1 MSPAKS
7 TYLQTRSKSLKA
19 SRLNLSIRCALLGMA
34 LTTGIAISS
43 NSFAE
48 TASLNTTEIKTYHI
62 PAGPLGRSL
71 SSFAVSAGIPLSF
84 DSALTDGLTSPSI
97 SGEYSQQQVLDMLLA
112 GSGLTI
118 SQKVDGSF
126 TIYKTPLVETN
137 NQIALPAVIV
147 SGEKLNRRL
156 QDTLSSVA
164 VFGQEDIQQ
173 HADQDLQNIMA
184 RTPGLYTQSGNEN
197 WGIRGVPVSGFDSQ
211 GAGTM
216 NGAVTVFVD
225 GAAQTHRLVTMNSLR
240 LWDVEQVEVYR
251 GAQSTTQG
259 RNSLAGA
266 VVLKTNDPTFQPEF
280 AAQTNF
286 GSYGEQGVSFVANDS
301 IVDNL
306 LAGRLAVDYQTMDG
320 YIDNLTLD
328 RDGDAQRAVN
338 IRGKL
343 LFQPTEKMDLLLTL
357 DRTEQKRGANTV
369 SVENG
374 KPRYYDHFLNTA
386 ERDALDQ
393 NTASAKLDYYLSD
406 NWTFSS
412 LSSGTWSNYDSLL
425 DYDQNVTDQIEV
437 SRKHK
442 QDLLSQEFRFTYES
456 DRLMGFLGLY
466 YAKHSNDIDDRINQN
481 RVGIEDPALVSRG
494 DVVIRNQAIFG
505 EVNWEFIEN
514 WTWITGLRW
523 DHEKNNTKFNYVDPF
538 RFAAVTSANNNTSF
552 NELLPKLGLSHQF
565 TPNHLVG
572 LTWQKGYRG
581 GGVDLSTNTA
591 HRPYD
596 PEYTSTYELA
606 WRGSWFANRLNTNL
620 NIYHTDWKDQ
630 QVEIADELGIGTVA
644 NAAKA
649 RMRGLEFSA
658 DYLVNSAFTL
668 FAGASYNHSEYLE
681 FDREGQDLSGQQFPF
696 APEYKV
702 SLGGSYRFINGLRIS
717 SDVVYQSDTITLVYD
732 SGIPIVRNN
741 DSVTL
746 VNLNGEYPLSKNL
759 TVSAFV
765 RNLFDREYI
774 TNNQGD
780 DFLDVGAPRTFGIAL
795 RAEM

>member
-1 MSPAKS
+1 
-7 TYLQTRSKSLKA
+7 
-19 SRLNLSIRCALLGMA
+19 
-34 LTTGIAISS
+34 
-43 NSFAE
+43 
-48 TASLNTTEIKTYHI
+48 
-62 PAGPLGRSL
+62 
-71 SSFAVSAGIPLSF
+71 
-84 DSALTDGLTSPSI
+84 
-97 SGEYSQQQVLDMLLA
+97 
-112 GSGLTI
+112 
-118 SQKVDGSF
+118 
-126 TIYKTPLVETN
+126 
-137 NQIALPAVIV
+137 
-147 SGEKLNRRL
+147 
-156 QDTLSSVA
+156 
-164 VFGQEDIQQ
+164 
-173 HADQDLQNIMA
+173 
-184 RTPGLYTQSGNEN
+184 
-197 WGIRGVPVSGFDSQ
+197 
-211 GAGTM
+211 M

-320 YIDNLTLD
+320 YIDNVTLD

-369 SVENG
+369 SAENG

-412 LSSGTWSNYDSLL
+412 LSTGTWSNYDSLL
-425 DYDQNVTDQIEV
+425 DYDQNITAQIEAT
-437 SRKHK
+437 RKHK

-456 DRLMGFLGLY
+456 ERLMGFLGLY
-466 YAKHSNDIDDRINQN
+466 YAKHSNDIDDRLNQN
-481 RVGIEDPALVSRG
+481 RVGREDPVLISRG
-494 DVVIRNQAIFG
+494 DIVIRNQAIFG

-538 RFAAVTSANNNTSF
+538 GFATVTSANKNTSF

-606 WRGSWFANRLNTNL
+606 WRGSWLANRLNTNL
-620 NIYHTDWKDQ
+620 NLYHTDWKDQ

-649 RMRGLEFSA
+649 RMKGLEFSA

-681 FDREGQDLSGQQFPF
+681 FDREGQDLSGQKFPF

-702 SLGGSYRFINGLRIS
+702 SLGGSYRFINGLRLS
-717 SDVVYQSDTITLVYD
+717 SDIVYQSDNITLVYD
-732 SGIPIVRNN
+732 SRVPVERNN

-746 VNLNGEYPLSKNL
+746 VNLNGEYPLSKNI
-759 TVSAFV
+759 TISGFV

-774 TNNQGD
+774 TNNQED